1 MNSMPKILITGAPE
15 SGKTDLI
22 QAIVETVVGIEAAGV
37 KPAGILSLLR
47 KDKKGKP
54 ELVLK
59 AMDGREVIFAT
70 YGKGRGNRVG
80 KFQVEPDA
88 FEELALDALSFKAD
102 KNLYV
107 IDEIGPMQTMSRI
120 FSETAKMLLKKSGVA
135 VIASVS
141 KQGRGFIREVKRMPG
156 LDTHEVTEANFDEL
170 LETLSKKLLTAF
182 ADRVS
187 EEDENAEKL
196 IIE

>member
-1 MNSMPKILITGAPE
+1 MVCPMTSMPKILITGAPE

-22 QAIVETVVGIEAAGV
+22 QSVVATVSGVAAAGV
-37 KPAGILSLLR
+37 KPAGILSLLQ

-54 ELVLK
+54 ELLLK

-70 YGKGRGNRVG
+70 AGKGRGNRVG
-80 KFQVEPDA
+80 KFQVDPDA
-88 FEELALDALSFKAD
+88 FEELALDALAFHSD

-120 FSETAKMLLKKSGVA
+120 FSETAKMLLKKDEVA

-156 LDTHEVTEANFDEL
+156 LDCHEVSEDNFDEL
-170 LETLSKKLLTAF
+170 VETLSKKLLMAF
-182 ADRVS
+182 AERARAEES
-187 EEDENAEKL
+187 EE
-196 IIE
+196 